1 MCTPMNHVTKCLW
14 AHNWN
19 LLKILFTLM
28 FIFMIQSSHNFP
40 HVTAAVVACAK
51 LWPDWIIIFHV
62 RVTQNVAMFNNE
74 FMNESFVKWASGH
87 VWYKYMVQ
95 TPMPFIINRDLL
107 GHVPSFPHVWSCD
120 QPDTKPM
127 VTAVTLTQRP
137 TTVQSTAA
145 QEKIPWKNFLRNNRS
160 LCEESNC
167 IVDPTIPFDG
177 ILANR

>member
-1 MCTPMNHVTKCLW
+1 MCTPIYHVTKCLW

-40 HVTAAVVACAK
+40 HVTAAVVTCAK

-120 QPDTKPM
+120 QPDTSQWSQLSPSPRDPPQYSRQLHRRK
-127 VTAVTLTQRP
+127 
-137 TTVQSTAA
+137 SH
-145 QEKIPWKNFLRNNRS
+145 EKTFFGIMDFYVKNLPA
-160 LCEESNC
+160 L
-167 IVDPTIPFDG
+167 
-177 ILANR
+177 